1 MFPRDVVMSVEMPAI
16 CDAKVASL
24 LAKKAITAVEDDSV
38 GFIFSFFCFP
48 KNMGKYRPIV
58 NLKPVNH
65 FIRYEH
71 FKIEILETARFL
83 VREGDWFVKLYLKDV
98 YLTVPV
104 IIITKSTGVLLGGG
118 VFYQFR
124 CMAFGLSP
132 ASRIFAKL
140 LRDVTAILRQQGL

>member
-1 MFPRDVVMSVEMPAI
+1 MWEEMQAV
-16 CDAKVASL
+16 CDADVASL

-38 GFIFSFFCFP
+38 GFVCSFFCIP
-48 KNMGKYRPIV
+48 KKTGGFRPIV

-71 FKIEILETARFL
+71 FKMESLETVRFL
-83 VREGDWFVKLYLKDV
+83 VREGDWFAKLDLKDA

-104 IIITKSTGVLLGGG
+104 HNSHQKYLRFAWRGRI
-118 VFYQFR
+118 YQFR

-132 ASRIFAKL
+132 APEFL
-140 LRDVTAILRQQGL
+140 LNF